1 LGVNAVEKVSF
12 VKLCRRCHVSRFG
25 TCHLLKFGTCHVLNK
40 RGPKVEDDPYFDTW
54 HLSCNINVN

>member
-40 RGPKVEDDPYFDTW
+40 RGPKVEDDPYFDT
-54 HLSCNINVN
+54 